1 LLIISRCGLFGKGVF
16 LTIGAERSIILS
28 RKVLKD
34 MEQLKEIYRTYE
46 QELVAV
52 LQNAKP
58 LAGWFGISN
67 DDPRNA
73 PCHQKF
79 YDAVG
84 NWVSAFAQENPPAD
98 QAENAVL
105 WILSAAAGN
114 RKKPSY
120 WYYLATQGYV
130 KQLLP
135 FLGKD
140 RCSDLVKW
148 YDKTYPRRERL
159 PVNDE
164 LYSQMKKN
172 AK

>member
-1 LLIISRCGLFGKGVF
+1 M
-16 LTIGAERSIILS
+16 E
-28 RKVLKD
+28 RKVLKN
-34 MEQLKEIYRTYE
+34 MEQLKNIYMTYE
-46 QELVAV
+46 RELVTV

-84 NWVSAFAQENPPAD
+84 AWVGAFARENPSED
-98 QAENAVL
+98 RTYEAVM
-105 WILSAAAGN
+105 WIMCAAAEN

-120 WYYLATQGYV
+120 WYYLATQSYV
-130 KQLLP
+130 KQLLC
-135 FLGKD
+135 FLSKE
-140 RCSDLVKW
+140 RCAELVKW

-164 LYSQMKKN
+164 LYSQMKKS

>member
-1 LLIISRCGLFGKGVF
+1 MDMKQ
-16 LTIGAERSIILS
+16 
-28 RKVLKD
+28 LKD
-34 MEQLKEIYRTYE
+34 IYDAYERELME
-46 QELVAV
+46 V

-84 NWVSAFAQENPPAD
+84 DWVQAFTKENPSAD
-98 QAENAVL
+98 QAEASIM
-105 WILSAAAGN
+105 WILGAAAGN

-130 KQLLP
+130 NQLLP
-135 FLGKD
+135 FLGRE
-140 RCSDLVKW
+140 RCAELVKW

-164 LYSQMKKN
+164 LYGLMKKA

>member
-1 LLIISRCGLFGKGVF
+1 
-16 LTIGAERSIILS
+16 
-28 RKVLKD
+28 

-46 QELVAV
+46 RELVTV

-67 DDPRNA
+67 DDPRSA
-73 PCHQKF
+73 PCHQTF
-79 YDAVG
+79 YEAVG
-84 NWVSAFAQENPPAD
+84 KWVSAFVAQRPTPE
-98 QAENAVL
+98 AVQKAAFL
-105 WILSAAAGN
+105 ILEAASLS
-114 RKKPSY
+114 RKKQTY

-130 KQLLP
+130 KELLP
-135 FLGKD
+135 LMEKAQC
-140 RCSDLVKW
+140 RELLEW

-164 LYSQMKKN
+164 LYSQMKKS